1 MDCNEKD
8 MFYTNDAEYAELLG
22 IGKPQGFL
30 GLKKLFNTKG
40 YQNSLAKSK
49 TNLEGM
55 SSIMSGMNL
64 PSSKAPISTQS
75 SRIELT
81 PIQSVSYKPLSV
93 DYGTPTPYTPKTFTP
108 VPTSSIDTSKLFS
121 DILDTAIVF
130 AKNKAQQGIKK
141 TETKE
146 ETTTT
151 ITEPVV
157 NNTTDNKGYSK
168 DPRGNDVKPD
178 RTMLY
183 VGLAG
188 AGILLI
194 SGIAFM
200 ASKGK

>member
-40 YQNSLAKSK
+40 YQNSLANSK

-81 PIQSVSYKPLSV
+81 PIQSVGYKPLSV

-121 DILDTAIVF
+121 DILDTAIVI

-151 ITEPVV
+151 QPVV
-157 NNTTDNKGYSK
+157 GSTTTAQGFSQ
-168 DPRGNDVKPD
+168 DPRGGNVPKDN
-178 RTMLY
+178 TMLY

>member
-55 SSIMSGMNL
+55 SSIMSAMNL

-81 PIQSVSYKPLSV
+81 PIQSVGYKPLSV

-121 DILDTAIVF
+121 DILDTAIVI
-130 AKNKAQQGIKK
+130 AKNKTQQGTKK

-151 ITEPVV
+151 EPVV
-157 NNTTDNKGYSK
+157 VGTTTAQGFSQ
-168 DPRGNDVKPD
+168 DPRGGNVPKDN
-178 RTMLY
+178 TMLY

>member
-1 MDCNEKD
+1 MDCNEKG
-8 MFYTNDAEYAELLG
+8 MFHTSDAEYNEFLG

-30 GLKKLFNTKG
+30 GLKKLFNTQG
-40 YQNSLAKSK
+40 YQTAMQKQ
-49 TNLEGM
+49 
-55 SSIMSGMNL
+55 I
-64 PSSKAPISTQS
+64 QS

-81 PIQSVSYKPLSV
+81 PIQSIGYKPLSV

-108 VPTSSIDTSKLFS
+108 VPIDTSKLFS
-121 DILDTAIVF
+121 DVLDTAIVI
-130 AKNKAQQGIKK
+130 AKNKAQQGTKK

-157 NNTTDNKGYSK
+157 GTTTDNKGYSK

>member
-8 MFYTNDAEYAELLG
+8 MFYTNDSEYAELLG

-30 GLKKLFNTKG
+30 GFKKLFNTKG
-40 YQNSLAKSK
+40 YQTAMQKQ
-49 TNLEGM
+49 
-55 SSIMSGMNL
+55 I
-64 PSSKAPISTQS
+64 QS

-81 PIQSVSYKPLSV
+81 PIESKGLRPLQI
-93 DYGTPTPYTPKTFTP
+93 DYGTPTPYTPKTFTT

-121 DILDTAIVF
+121 DILDTAIVI
-130 AKNKAQQGIKK
+130 AKNKAQQGTKK

-157 NNTTDNKGYSK
+157 GTTTDNKGYSK

-183 VGLAG
+183 VGIAG

>member
-1 MDCNEKD
+1 MDCNEKG
-8 MFYTNDAEYAELLG
+8 MFITNDAEYNEFLG

-30 GLKKLFNTKG
+30 GLKKLFNTQG
-40 YQNSLAKSK
+40 YQTAMQKQ
-49 TNLEGM
+49 
-55 SSIMSGMNL
+55 I
-64 PSSKAPISTQS
+64 QS

-81 PIQSVSYKPLSV
+81 PIESKGIKPLTI

-108 VPTSSIDTSKLFS
+108 VPIDTSKLFS
-121 DILDTAIVF
+121 DVLDTAIVI
-130 AKNKAQQGIKK
+130 AKNKAQQGTKK

-151 ITEPVV
+151 QPVV
-157 NNTTDNKGYSK
+157 GSTTTAQGFSQ
-168 DPRGNDVKPD
+168 DPRGGNVPKDN
-178 RTMLY
+178 TMLY

>member
-1 MDCNEKD
+1 MDCNEKG
-8 MFYTNDAEYAELLG
+8 MFITNDAEYNEFLG

-30 GLKKLFNTKG
+30 GLKKLFNTQG
-40 YQNSLAKSK
+40 YQTAMQKQ
-49 TNLEGM
+49 
-55 SSIMSGMNL
+55 I
-64 PSSKAPISTQS
+64 QS

-81 PIQSVSYKPLSV
+81 PIESKGIKPLTI

-108 VPTSSIDTSKLFS
+108 VPIDTSKLFS
-121 DILDTAIVF
+121 DVLDSAIVI
-130 AKNKAQQGIKK
+130 AKNKAQQGTKK

-146 ETTTT
+146 ETKDETTT
-151 ITEPVV
+151 TKTQPVV
-157 NNTTDNKGYSK
+157 GTTTDDKGYSK

-183 VGLAG
+183 VGIAG

>member
-1 MDCNEKD
+1 MDCNEKG
-8 MFYTNDAEYAELLG
+8 MFITNDAEYNEFLG

-30 GLKKLFNTKG
+30 GLKKLFNTQG
-40 YQNSLAKSK
+40 YQTAMQKQ
-49 TNLEGM
+49 
-55 SSIMSGMNL
+55 I
-64 PSSKAPISTQS
+64 QS

-81 PIQSVSYKPLSV
+81 PIQSVGYKPLSI

-121 DILDTAIVF
+121 DVLDTAIVI
-130 AKNKAQQGIKK
+130 AKNKAQQGTKK

-151 ITEPVV
+151 QPVV
-157 NNTTDNKGYSK
+157 GSTTTAQGFSQ
-168 DPRGNDVKPD
+168 DPRGGNVPKDN
-178 RTMLY
+178 TMLY

>member
-8 MFYTNDAEYAELLG
+8 MFYTNDSEYAELLG

-40 YQNSLAKSK
+40 YQTAMFNQ
-49 TNLEGM
+49 
-55 SSIMSGMNL
+55 I
-64 PSSKAPISTQS
+64 QS
-75 SRIELT
+75 NRIELT
-81 PIQSVSYKPLSV
+81 PIESKGIKPLTI

-108 VPTSSIDTSKLFS
+108 VPIDTSKLFS
-121 DILDTAIVF
+121 DVLDTAIVI
-130 AKNKAQQGIKK
+130 AKNKAQQGTKK

-151 ITEPVV
+151 TTQPVV
-157 NNTTDNKGYSK
+157 GTTTDDKGYSK

-183 VGLAG
+183 VGIAG